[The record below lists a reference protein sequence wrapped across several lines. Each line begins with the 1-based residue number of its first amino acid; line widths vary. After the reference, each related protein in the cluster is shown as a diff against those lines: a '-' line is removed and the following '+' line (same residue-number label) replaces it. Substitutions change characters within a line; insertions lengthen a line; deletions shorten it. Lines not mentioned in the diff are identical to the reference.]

1 MESVVAKD
9 HTSLLKTIEKSELKV
24 VYTFPLKQE
33 NHFPLANAICFVQ
46 STALKMKGG
55 ATLSSEDENVPSTT
69 KKVMTVFHTVIHE
82 SNYIQLLLCRIL
94 CLLLLWCFKCLFI
107 I

>member
-24 VYTFPLKQE
+24 VYTFPMKQG
-33 NHFPLANAICFVQ
+33 NHFPVANPICFVQ
-46 STALKMKGG
+46 STASKKKGG

-69 KKVMTVFHTVIHE
+69 KKVMTAFHTVIHE
-82 SNYIQLLLCRIL
+82 SN
-94 CLLLLWCFKCLFI
+94 
-107 I
+107 

>member
-46 STALKMKGG
+46 STALKKKGG

-69 KKVMTVFHTVIHE
+69 K
-82 SNYIQLLLCRIL
+82 R
-94 CLLLLWCFKCLFI
+94 
-107 I
+107 